1 MELAVERSVMF
12 SLLSQFKLQMS
23 LEERHKSAGLIE
35 NTIVSVEYFRLI
47 ESLVAESIEPK

>member
-1 MELAVERSVMF
+1 MAVERSVMF